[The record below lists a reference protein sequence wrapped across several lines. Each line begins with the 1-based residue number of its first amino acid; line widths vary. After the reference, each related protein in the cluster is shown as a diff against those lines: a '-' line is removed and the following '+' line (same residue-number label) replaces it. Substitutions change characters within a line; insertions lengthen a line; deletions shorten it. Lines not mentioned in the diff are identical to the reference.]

1 MTFLE
6 VFQIVMTCVS
16 PVIIA
21 WFGYSA
27 NKNEK
32 QTKKY
37 MESQEALKKAN
48 TALKEKEKEELQAHL
63 DKIDNSINS
72 LTKQVQNLEKSI
84 SSISEINKRIDGLV
98 EMSNVNFEFC
108 NSLSAVISSIG
119 NALDSSDV
127 IDSGTLQTD
136 LATHKKKAEELVN
149 RAVKIVYQQLLYF
162 EQY

>member
-6 VFQIVMTCVS
+6 VFQVIMTCIS
-16 PVIIA
+16 PIIIA

-37 MESQEALKKAN
+37 MEAQEQLKQAN
-48 TALKEKEKEELQAHL
+48 DKLKNKEKEELQEHF
-63 DKIDNSINS
+63 DKLDNSITT
-72 LTKQVQNLEKSI
+72 LTQQVKKLEKSI
-84 SSISEINKRIDGLV
+84 SKISEIDKRIEGLV

-127 IDSGTLQTD
+127 IDSGTLQSD
-136 LATHKKKAEELVN
+136 IAAHKVKAEALVN
-149 RAVKIVYQQLLYF
+149 RAVKIVY
-162 EQY
+162 

>member
-6 VFQIVMTCVS
+6 IFQIIMTCIS
-16 PVIIA
+16 PIIIA

-27 NKNEK
+27 SKNEK

-37 MESQEALKKAN
+37 MESQEQLKQAN
-48 TALKEKEKEELQAHL
+48 DKLKDKEKKELQEHFNKL
-63 DKIDNSINS
+63 DNSITS
-72 LTKQVQNLEKSI
+72 LKNQVNKLEASI
-84 SSISEINKRIDGLV
+84 SKISEIDKRIEGLV

-127 IDSGTLQTD
+127 INSETLQND
-136 LATHKKKAEELVN
+136 IATHKAKAEALVN
-149 RAVKIVYQQLLYF
+149 RAVKIVY
-162 EQY
+162 

>member
-6 VFQIVMTCVS
+6 VFQIVMTCLS
-16 PVIIA
+16 PIIIA

-27 NKNEK
+27 SKNEK

-37 MESQEALKKAN
+37 MQSQEELKQAN
-48 TALKEKEKEELQAHL
+48 AKLKEKEKEELKTHF
-63 DKIDNSINS
+63 DKIDKSINS
-72 LTKQVQNLEKSI
+72 LTKQVQNLEQSI
-84 SSISEINKRIDGLV
+84 SKISEIDKRIDGLV

-136 LATHKKKAEELVN
+136 LATHRKKAEELVN
-149 RAVKIVYQQLLYF
+149 RAVKIVY
-162 EQY
+162 